1 MLFKWFISNP
11 YSNRQFELEPI
22 SKVADI
28 QKYTVLNFPVGRAT
42 QLNMKSNTLTSS
54 RNIAS
59 VPQEN
64 IIYLIILSHIL
75 PQSFVIAIPILM
87 TTCRD
92 KPTGIALLLRSLNSI
107 QYIQYLWYCAVPSL
121 VAQLCPTLGD
131 PMDCS
136 LPGSSVHGDS
146 PGKNP
151 GVGCHALLQGIFPT
165 QGSKLGLLHYRQ
177 ILYRLSHQGSPRIL
191 QWVA

>member
-136 LPGSSVHGDS
+136 LPCSSVLGIFQATTLEWVALFFSRGSS
-146 PGKNP
+146 
-151 GVGCHALLQGIFPT
+151 Q
-165 QGSKLGLLHYRQ
+165 
-177 ILYRLSHQGSPRIL
+177 PRDRN
-191 QWVA
+191 WVSRNAGRFSTN